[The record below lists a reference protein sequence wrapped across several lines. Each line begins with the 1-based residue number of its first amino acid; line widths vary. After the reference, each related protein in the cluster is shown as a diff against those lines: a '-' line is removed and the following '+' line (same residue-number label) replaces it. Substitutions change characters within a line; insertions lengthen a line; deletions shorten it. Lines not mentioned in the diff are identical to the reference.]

1 MRFNMRKRNLI
12 ISLILGTAA
21 LSVLAI
27 PVATIAWYASSDRL
41 QVNSI
46 DLDLRTDESV
56 GLLISTSADD
66 DSFKEKLETKDLK
79 KVGEF
84 IPTSSMFQ
92 DNWMSTR
99 NDLPLFYDSSS
110 DVAPNGIPSLNVS
123 DKGFYQQKLYLLNNI
138 DYYVT
143 LDTEQT
149 FVTSDKTA
157 NHLRAQALVGKVGE
171 LTVDE
176 IEEKLNNLENSIRF
190 SILVNT
196 PNFYQYFIVDPN
208 KKENEVTY
216 YAGRLD
222 NNGDGYYDTF
232 PAIDDNNQAVEKEII
247 YGEVEN
253 RDQIAYDNPTSDT
266 LAPIDDYDPFRHS
279 FFGNS
284 FEGKSKE
291 TAYTYNEQNSLQA
304 GVKYKQEPSISLDDI
319 NSNDNPLLIP
329 CYNGVPTEIVLSIYL
344 EGWDLDCY
352 NSTMGASF
360 DAQLSFKVLR
370 GII

>member
-1 MRFNMRKRNLI
+1 MNKRKLV
-12 ISLILGTAA
+12 ISLILGTVA
-21 LSVLAI
+21 LSVISLSASL
-27 PVATIAWYASSDRL
+27 AWYASSDRL

-56 GLLISTSADD
+56 GLYIGTSTNEEA
-66 DSFKEKLETKDLK
+66 FKEKLSNEDLN
-79 KVGEF
+79 KVKQF
-84 IPTSSMFQ
+84 APTSSMFHNHWL
-92 DNWMSTR
+92 DAKKDM
-99 NDLPLFYDSSS
+99 PEFYNLTEHDIYGVPDFDKPSS
-110 DVAPNGIPSLNVS
+110 D
-123 DKGFYQQKLYLLNNI
+123 GFYQQKLYLLNNI

-149 FVTSDKTA
+149 FITSDKTS

-176 IEEKLNNLENSIRF
+176 IEEKLNKLENSMRF

-196 PNFYQYFIVDPN
+196 PNFYQYYIIDPN
-208 KKENEVTY
+208 KDENKVTY

-222 NNGDGYYDTF
+222 VNADDYFDTF
-232 PAIDDNNQAVEKEII
+232 NDREIL
-247 YGEVEN
+247 YGEIEN
-253 RDQIAYDNPTSDT
+253 RDAIVYDNPE
-266 LAPIDDYDPFRHS
+266 DPTFVKPFKETPNE
-279 FFGNS
+279 FFGNAFS
-284 FEGKSKE
+284 GKNDKA
-291 TAYTYNEQNSLQA
+291 AYTYNEQNSLQA

>member
-1 MRFNMRKRNLI
+1 MNKRRFV
-12 ISLILGTAA
+12 ISLILGTVA
-21 LSVLAI
+21 LSVISLSASL
-27 PVATIAWYASSDRL
+27 AWYASSDRL

-56 GLLISTSADD
+56 GLYIGTSTNEEA
-66 DSFKEKLETKDLK
+66 FKEKLSNEDLN
-79 KVGEF
+79 KVKQF
-84 IPTSSMFQ
+84 APTSSMFYNHWL
-92 DNWMSTR
+92 DAKKDM
-99 NDLPLFYDSSS
+99 PEFYNVTEHDIYGVPDFDKPSS
-110 DVAPNGIPSLNVS
+110 D
-123 DKGFYQQKLYLLNNI
+123 GFYQQKLYLLNNI

-149 FVTSDKTA
+149 FITSDKTS

-176 IEEKLNNLENSIRF
+176 IEEKLNKLENSMRF

-196 PNFYQYFIVDPN
+196 PNFYQYYIIDPN
-208 KKENEVTY
+208 KDENKVTY

-222 NNGDGYYDTF
+222 VNADEYYDTF
-232 PAIDDNNQAVEKEII
+232 NDREIL

-253 RDQIAYDNPTSDT
+253 RNQIAYDNPTSDT
-266 LAPIDDYDPFRHS
+266 LAPNDDYDPFRHS

>member
-1 MRFNMRKRNLI
+1 MNKRKLV
-12 ISLILGTAA
+12 ISLILGTVA
-21 LSVLAI
+21 LSVISLSASL
-27 PVATIAWYASSDRL
+27 AWYASSDRL

-56 GLLISTSADD
+56 GLYIGTSTNEEA
-66 DSFKEKLETKDLK
+66 FKEKLSNEDLNEVK
-79 KVGEF
+79 QF
-84 IPTSSMFQ
+84 APTSSMFHNHWL
-92 DNWMSTR
+92 DAKKDM
-99 NDLPLFYDSSS
+99 PEFYNLTEHDIYGVPDFNKPSS
-110 DVAPNGIPSLNVS
+110 D
-123 DKGFYQQKLYLLNNI
+123 GFYQQKLYLLNNI

-149 FVTSDKTA
+149 FITSDKTS
-157 NHLRAQALVGKVGE
+157 NYLRAQALVGKVGE

-176 IEEKLNNLENSIRF
+176 IEEKLNKLENSMRF

-196 PNFYQYFIVDPN
+196 PNFYQYYIIDPN
-208 KKENEVTY
+208 KKEDEVTY

-222 NNGDGYYDTF
+222 VNADDYFDTF
-232 PAIDDNNQAVEKEII
+232 NDREIL

-253 RDQIAYDNPTSDT
+253 RDAIVYDNPEDPTFVK
-266 LAPIDDYDPFRHS
+266 PFRETPNE
-279 FFGNS
+279 FFGNAFS
-284 FEGKSKE
+284 GKNDKA
-291 TAYTYNEQNSLQA
+291 AYTYNEQNSLQA

>member
-1 MRFNMRKRNLI
+1 MNKRKLV
-12 ISLILGTAA
+12 ISLILGTVA
-21 LSVLAI
+21 LSVISLSASL
-27 PVATIAWYASSDRL
+27 AWYASSDRL

-56 GLLISTSADD
+56 GLYIGTSTNEEA
-66 DSFKEKLETKDLK
+66 FKEKLSNEDLN
-79 KVGEF
+79 KVKQF
-84 IPTSSMFQ
+84 APTSSMFHNHWL
-92 DNWMSTR
+92 DAKKDM
-99 NDLPLFYDSSS
+99 PEFYNLTEHDIYGVPDFNKPSSE
-110 DVAPNGIPSLNVS
+110 
-123 DKGFYQQKLYLLNNI
+123 GFYQQKLYLLNNI

-149 FVTSDKTA
+149 FITSDKTS

-176 IEEKLNNLENSIRF
+176 IEEKLNKLENSMRF

-196 PNFYQYFIVDPN
+196 PNFYQYYIIDPN
-208 KKENEVTY
+208 KDENKVTY

-222 NNGDGYYDTF
+222 VNADEYYDTF
-232 PAIDDNNQAVEKEII
+232 NDREIL

-253 RDQIAYDNPTSDT
+253 RDAIVYDNPE
-266 LAPIDDYDPFRHS
+266 DPTFVKPYKETPNE
-279 FFGNS
+279 FFGNAFS
-284 FEGKSKE
+284 GKNDKA
-291 TAYTYNEQNSLQA
+291 AYTYNEQNSLQA

>member
-1 MRFNMRKRNLI
+1 MNKRKLV
-12 ISLILGTAA
+12 ISLILGTVA
-21 LSVLAI
+21 LSVISLSASL
-27 PVATIAWYASSDRL
+27 AWYASSDRL

-56 GLLISTSADD
+56 GLYIGTSTNEEA
-66 DSFKEKLETKDLK
+66 FKEKLSNEDLN
-79 KVGEF
+79 KVKQF
-84 IPTSSMFQ
+84 APTSSMFHNHWL
-92 DNWMSTR
+92 DAKKDM
-99 NDLPLFYDSSS
+99 PEFYNLTEHDIYGVPDFNKPSSE
-110 DVAPNGIPSLNVS
+110 
-123 DKGFYQQKLYLLNNI
+123 GFYQQKLYLLNNI

-149 FVTSDKTA
+149 FITSDKTS

-176 IEEKLNNLENSIRF
+176 IEEKLNKLENSMRF

-196 PNFYQYFIVDPN
+196 PNFYQYYIVDPN
-208 KKENEVTY
+208 KDENKVTY

-222 NNGDGYYDTF
+222 VNADEYYDTF
-232 PAIDDNNQAVEKEII
+232 NDREIL

-253 RDQIAYDNPTSDT
+253 RDAIVYDNPEDPTFVK
-266 LAPIDDYDPFRHS
+266 PFRETPNE
-279 FFGNS
+279 FFGNAFS
-284 FEGKSKE
+284 GKNDKA
-291 TAYTYNEQNSLQA
+291 AYTYNEQNSLQA

>member
-1 MRFNMRKRNLI
+1 MNKRKLV
-12 ISLILGTAA
+12 ISLILGTVA
-21 LSVLAI
+21 LSVISLSASL
-27 PVATIAWYASSDRL
+27 AWYASSDRL
-41 QVNSI
+41 QINTI

-56 GLLISTSADD
+56 GLYIGTSTDEEA
-66 DSFKEKLETKDLK
+66 FKEQLGNADLN
-79 KVGEF
+79 KVKQF
-84 IPTSSMFQ
+84 VPTSSMFHSHWL
-92 DNWMSTR
+92 DEKKDM
-99 NDLPLFYDSSS
+99 PEFYNLTEHDIY
-110 DVAPNGIPSLNVS
+110 GIPDFAKPASE
-123 DKGFYQQKLYLLNNI
+123 GFFQQKLYLLNNI

-149 FVTSDKTA
+149 FITSDKTA
-157 NHLRAQALVGKVGE
+157 NNLRAQALAGKVGE

-176 IEEKLNNLENSIRF
+176 IEEKLNKLENSMRF

-208 KKENEVTY
+208 KDENKVTY

-222 NNGDGYYDTF
+222 VNADEYYDTF
-232 PAIDDNNQAVEKEII
+232 NGKEVL
-247 YGEVEN
+247 YGEVDN
-253 RDQIAYDNPTSDT
+253 REAIVYDNPE
-266 LAPIDDYDPFRHS
+266 DPTFVKPYKETKAE
-279 FFGNS
+279 FFGNA
-284 FEGKSKE
+284 FEGKNDKS
-291 TAYTYNEQNSLQA
+291 AYTYNEQNSLQA
-304 GVKYKQEPSISLDDI
+304 GVKYKEEPSISLDDI

-360 DAQLSFKVLR
+360 NAQLSFKVLR

>member
-1 MRFNMRKRNLI
+1 MSKRKLV
-12 ISLILGTAA
+12 ISVILGTVA
-21 LSVLAI
+21 LSVISLSASL
-27 PVATIAWYASSDRL
+27 AWYASSDRL

-56 GLLISTSADD
+56 GLYIGTSTNEEA
-66 DSFKEKLETKDLK
+66 FKEKLSNEDLN
-79 KVGEF
+79 KVKQF
-84 IPTSSMFQ
+84 APTSSMFHNHWL
-92 DNWMSTR
+92 DAKKDM
-99 NDLPLFYDSSS
+99 PEFYNLTEHDIYGVPDFNKPSS
-110 DVAPNGIPSLNVS
+110 D
-123 DKGFYQQKLYLLNNI
+123 GFYQQKLYLLNNI

-149 FVTSDKTA
+149 FITSDKTS

-176 IEEKLNNLENSIRF
+176 IEEKLNKLENSMRF

-196 PNFYQYFIVDPN
+196 PNFYQYYIIDPN
-208 KKENEVTY
+208 KDENKVTY

-222 NNGDGYYDTF
+222 VNADDYFDTF
-232 PAIDDNNQAVEKEII
+232 NDREIL

-253 RDQIAYDNPTSDT
+253 RDAIVYDNPE
-266 LAPIDDYDPFRHS
+266 DPTFVKPFKETPNE
-279 FFGNS
+279 FFGNAFS
-284 FEGKSKE
+284 GKNDKA
-291 TAYTYNEQNSLQA
+291 AYTYNEQNSLQA

>member
-1 MRFNMRKRNLI
+1 MNKRKLV
-12 ISLILGTAA
+12 ISLILGTVA
-21 LSVLAI
+21 LSVISLSASL
-27 PVATIAWYASSDRL
+27 AWYASSDRL
-41 QVNSI
+41 QVNTI

-56 GLLISTSADD
+56 GLYIGTSTNEEA
-66 DSFKEKLETKDLK
+66 FKEKLSNEDLN
-79 KVGEF
+79 KVKQF
-84 IPTSSMFQ
+84 APTSSMFHNHWL
-92 DNWMSTR
+92 DAKKDM
-99 NDLPLFYDSSS
+99 PEFYNLTEHDIYGVPDFNKPSSE
-110 DVAPNGIPSLNVS
+110 
-123 DKGFYQQKLYLLNNI
+123 GFYQQKLYLLNNI

-149 FVTSDKTA
+149 FITSDKTS

-176 IEEKLNNLENSIRF
+176 IEEKLNKLENSMRF

-196 PNFYQYFIVDPN
+196 PNFYQYYIIDPN
-208 KKENEVTY
+208 KDENKVTY

-222 NNGDGYYDTF
+222 VNADEYYDTF
-232 PAIDDNNQAVEKEII
+232 NDREIL

-253 RDQIAYDNPTSDT
+253 RDAIVYDNPE
-266 LAPIDDYDPFRHS
+266 DPAFVKPFKETPNE
-279 FFGNS
+279 FFGNAFS
-284 FEGKSKE
+284 GKNDKA
-291 TAYTYNEQNSLQA
+291 AYTYNEQNSLQA

>member
-1 MRFNMRKRNLI
+1 MSKRKLV
-12 ISLILGTAA
+12 ISLILGTVA
-21 LSVLAI
+21 LSVISLSASL
-27 PVATIAWYASSDRL
+27 AWYASSDRL

-56 GLLISTSADD
+56 GLYIGTSTNEEA
-66 DSFKEKLETKDLK
+66 FKEKLSNEDLN
-79 KVGEF
+79 KVKQF
-84 IPTSSMFQ
+84 APTSSMFHNHWL
-92 DNWMSTR
+92 DAKKDM
-99 NDLPLFYDSSS
+99 PEFYNLTEHDIYGVPDFNKPSSE
-110 DVAPNGIPSLNVS
+110 
-123 DKGFYQQKLYLLNNI
+123 GFYQQKLYLLNNI

-149 FVTSDKTA
+149 FITSDKTS

-176 IEEKLNNLENSIRF
+176 IEEKLNKLENSMRF

-196 PNFYQYFIVDPN
+196 PNFYQYYIIDPN
-208 KKENEVTY
+208 KDENKVTY

-222 NNGDGYYDTF
+222 IKPDGYFDTYQTSVDG
-232 PAIDDNNQAVEKEII
+232 PKKEIV
-247 YGEVEN
+247 YGEIEN
-253 RDQIAYDNPTSDT
+253 REAIVYDNPE
-266 LAPIDDYDPFRHS
+266 DPSFVIPFEETPNE
-279 FFGNS
+279 FFGNAFS
-284 FEGKSKE
+284 GKNDKA
-291 TAYTYNEQNSLQA
+291 AYTYNEQNSLQA

>member
-1 MRFNMRKRNLI
+1 MNKRKLV
-12 ISLILGTAA
+12 ISLILGTVA
-21 LSVLAI
+21 LSVISLSASL
-27 PVATIAWYASSDRL
+27 AWYASSDRL

-56 GLLISTSADD
+56 GLYIGTSTNEEA
-66 DSFKEKLETKDLK
+66 FKEKLSNEDLN
-79 KVGEF
+79 KVKQF
-84 IPTSSMFQ
+84 APTSSMFHNHWL
-92 DNWMSTR
+92 DAKKDM
-99 NDLPLFYDSSS
+99 PEFYNLTEHDIYGVPDFNKPSSE
-110 DVAPNGIPSLNVS
+110 
-123 DKGFYQQKLYLLNNI
+123 GFYQQKLYLLNNI

-149 FVTSDKTA
+149 FITSDKTS

-176 IEEKLNNLENSIRF
+176 IEEKLNKLENSMRF

-196 PNFYQYFIVDPN
+196 PNFYQYYIIDPN
-208 KKENEVTY
+208 KDENKVTY

-222 NNGDGYYDTF
+222 VNADEYYDTF
-232 PAIDDNNQAVEKEII
+232 NDREIL

-253 RDQIAYDNPTSDT
+253 RDAIVYDNPE
-266 LAPIDDYDPFRHS
+266 DPTFVKPFKETPNE
-279 FFGNS
+279 FFGNA
-284 FEGKSKE
+284 FNGKNDKS
-291 TAYTYNEQNSLQA
+291 AYTYNEQNSLQA

>member
-1 MRFNMRKRNLI
+1 MNKRKLV
-12 ISLILGTAA
+12 ISLVLGTVA
-21 LSVLAI
+21 LSVISLSASL
-27 PVATIAWYASSDRL
+27 AWYASSDRL

-56 GLLISTSADD
+56 GLYIGTSTNEEA
-66 DSFKEKLETKDLK
+66 FKEKLSNEDLN
-79 KVGEF
+79 KVKQF
-84 IPTSSMFQ
+84 APTSSMFHNHWL
-92 DNWMSTR
+92 DAKKDM
-99 NDLPLFYDSSS
+99 PEFYNLTEHDIYGVPDFNKPSS
-110 DVAPNGIPSLNVS
+110 N
-123 DKGFYQQKLYLLNNI
+123 GFYQQKLYLLNNI

-149 FVTSDKTA
+149 FITSDKTS

-176 IEEKLNNLENSIRF
+176 IEEKLNKLENSMRF

-196 PNFYQYFIVDPN
+196 PNFYQYYIIDPN
-208 KKENEVTY
+208 KDENKVTY

-222 NNGDGYYDTF
+222 VNADEYYDTF
-232 PAIDDNNQAVEKEII
+232 NDREIL

-253 RDQIAYDNPTSDT
+253 RDAIVYDNPEDPTFVK
-266 LAPIDDYDPFRHS
+266 PFRETPNE
-279 FFGNS
+279 FFGNAFS
-284 FEGKSKE
+284 GKNDKA
-291 TAYTYNEQNSLQA
+291 AYTYNEQNSLQA

>member
-1 MRFNMRKRNLI
+1 MKKNRVIL
-12 ISLILGTAA
+12 SLAIGTIA
-21 LSVLAI
+21 LSVISLSASL
-27 PVATIAWYASSDRL
+27 AWYASSDRL

-56 GLLISTSADD
+56 GLYISTESSLE
-66 DSFKEKLETKDLK
+66 SFKEKLETKELNE
-79 KVGEF
+79 VEEF
-84 IPTSSMFQ
+84 IPVSSMFQ
-92 DNWMSTR
+92 DNWTTSRSETPIFYDTSSDLAPDGIPNLGISTR
-99 NDLPLFYDSSS
+99 
-110 DVAPNGIPSLNVS
+110 
-123 DKGFYQQKLYLLNNI
+123 GFYQQKLYLLNNI

-149 FVTSDKTA
+149 FITSDKNS

-176 IEEKLNNLENSIRF
+176 IEEKLNKLENSMRF

-208 KKENEVTY
+208 KKEDEVTY

-222 NNGDGYYDTF
+222 NNGDGYYDTY
-232 PAIDDNNQAVEKEII
+232 PARDANNQLVEKEIV
-247 YGEVEN
+247 YGEIEN
-253 RDQIAYDNPTSDT
+253 RNQIAYDNPTSDT
-266 LAPIDDYDPFRHS
+266 LAPNDDYDPFRHS

>member
-1 MRFNMRKRNLI
+1 MNKRKLV
-12 ISLILGTAA
+12 ISLILGTVA
-21 LSVLAI
+21 LSVISLSASL
-27 PVATIAWYASSDRL
+27 AWYASSDRL

-56 GLLISTSADD
+56 GLYIGTSTNEEA
-66 DSFKEKLETKDLK
+66 FKEKLSNEDLN
-79 KVGEF
+79 KVKQF
-84 IPTSSMFQ
+84 APTSSMFHNHWL
-92 DNWMSTR
+92 DAKKDM
-99 NDLPLFYDSSS
+99 PEFYNLTEHDIYGVPDFNKPSSE
-110 DVAPNGIPSLNVS
+110 
-123 DKGFYQQKLYLLNNI
+123 GFYQQKLYLLNNI

-149 FVTSDKTA
+149 FITSDKTS

-176 IEEKLNNLENSIRF
+176 IEEKLNKLENSMRF

-196 PNFYQYFIVDPN
+196 PNFYQYYIIDPN
-208 KKENEVTY
+208 KDENKVTY

-222 NNGDGYYDTF
+222 VNADEYYDTF
-232 PAIDDNNQAVEKEII
+232 NDREIL

-253 RDQIAYDNPTSDT
+253 RDAIVYDNPEDPTFVK
-266 LAPIDDYDPFRHS
+266 PFRETPNE
-279 FFGNS
+279 FFGNAFS
-284 FEGKSKE
+284 GKNDKA
-291 TAYTYNEQNSLQA
+291 AYTYNEQNSIQA